1 MPNTC
6 FKHCGALLSILA
18 MSLGVTGCKSHP
30 AATHPVSGKVVF
42 ADGTPLRT
50 GGIILFKPMA
60 TEGQPVFDARGTL
73 TADGTFQLSTFEK
86 EDGAVA
92 GKHQV
97 LVRAKRDADDYLKWG
112 VVPRPV
118 IDPRFEHYET
128 SGLEFTVAEG
138 ENDFTID
145 VEPPTGQSVRSPF
158 HR

>member
-1 MPNTC
+1 MVNTC
-6 FKHCGALLSILA
+6 FKHHCALPIVLA
-18 MSLGVTGCKSHP
+18 MLLGVGGCGSHP
-30 AATHPVSGKVVF
+30 AATYPVSGQIVF
-42 ADGTPLRT
+42 ADGAPLAT
-50 GGIILFKPMA
+50 GGIILVKSIA
-60 TEGQPVFDARGTL
+60 AEGQSVFNARGTIA
-73 TADGTFQLSTFEK
+73 ADGTFRLSTFE
-86 EDGAVA
+86 EGDGAVA